1 MTSNELIAQTIEDA
15 SEWLEM
21 TPHPTAMVVGILANK
36 IIKLQ
41 DHIEYLEK
49 RLQYVGTNKR

>member
-1 MTSNELIAQTIEDA
+1 MNAQQLIRQVKLDA

-21 TPHPTAMVVGILANK
+21 TDDPAALVAGILANK
-36 IIKLQ
+36 VIKLQ

-49 RLQYVGTNKR
+49 RLEYVSINQR

>member
-1 MTSNELIAQTIEDA
+1 MTAQELIDDTIEKSA
-15 SEWLEM
+15 EWLEM
-21 TPHPTAMVVGILANK
+21 TPYPSAMVARILANK

-49 RLQYVGTNKR
+49 RLQHVSTNQR

>member
-21 TPHPTAMVVGILANK
+21 TAHPTAMVVGILAK
-36 IIKLQ
+36 KVIDLQ
-41 DHIEYLEK
+41 EHIEYLEK
-49 RLQYVGTNKR
+49 RLHHVSINKR